1 MIGFSGRGHGCARL
15 PLSDL
20 LRADL
25 VCASAMLGA
34 AADDFFSPTHHPPR
48 GRGGQGFRIRD
59 GSLGEVGAQEVVL
72 RRSCSECEAC

>member
-48 GRGGQGFRIRD
+48 GRGGQGFRI
-59 GSLGEVGAQEVVL
+59 
-72 RRSCSECEAC
+72 